1 LPNTDSEAQFL
12 QVYFLGTIEEQA
24 ATRNRPDLDA
34 EIISSL
40 SSWLDKN
47 NFYVHTLKTAT
58 QIISEEHVH
67 EHKIVIR
74 AHRCPSG
81 EHERRY
87 NAPTSQ
93 DVAVLMKNEPTANR
107 DIVIRFKSGA
117 LQRISELHPAYDSL
131 QYPQLFP
138 FGSDGYHIQLTGTNG
153 KKNTQQQFYKY
164 NIMRQNCPARVQTNR
179 FDVNA
184 DHPDICWVHPAFRTF
199 NTMGPYQALPTTDL
213 VWCHAAAI
221 SQTRKDGDIH
231 CKYRK
236 YGHPSVD
243 S

>member
-93 DVAVLMKNEPTANR
+93 DVAVLMDDEPTANR
-107 DIVIRFKSGA
+107 DIVIRFKNGA

-131 QYPQLFP
+131 QYPLLFP
-138 FGSDGYHIQLTGTNG
+138 FGSDGYHIQPTGPNG
-153 KKNTQQQFYKY
+153 KKITQQQFYKY
-164 NIMRQNCPARVQTNR
+164 NIMSRDDNYLLKAGRLFQQYLVLTAR
-179 FDVNA
+179 
-184 DHPDICWVHPAFRTF
+184 
-199 NTMGPYQALPTTDL
+199 
-213 VWCHAAAI
+213 
-221 SQTRKDGDIH
+221 
-231 CKYRK
+231 
-236 YGHPSVD
+236 
-243 S
+243 